1 MFTKPKNFADCSLYA
16 KTNAEGL
23 TAEKQLIDF
32 LLNGQR
38 INYGDP
44 SFKNIRDNLKSRVN
58 AAVLYRL
65 LQNGG
70 INFVIAKRELP
81 SAFKIFYGRDPRSA
95 SRHKTIFVDVTGLI
109 YEQNGVFY
117 CKDID
122 KFSTYLLGVLANYLY
137 YLDNSKLLRNGNLQR
152 ASVSAFCKM
161 FGGLLDYLRV
171 TGYLENR
178 PRILYITGVYFGT
191 NVMGLDMATARKV
204 SMIANKLTPQEAKAA
219 DYYYVAED
227 EFIDI
232 DSFCNSIINTFKL
245 KDLTTGVVL
254 DRWYFL
260 YGKGTHFALELY
272 PAFLQTVLYAYS
284 GTYLNNWKRI
294 ESVIGRDMTDIA
306 TMILKIGSE
315 SIQQG
320 FAYESAENREYYDR
334 RYVSEVS
341 DPTKATTP
349 QQGTTN
355 IAKQRQNDSM
365 NKSLEN
371 KAQINAN
378 DIQKVVR
385 ANADKIKDDINAQKS
400 VEKGQTAKPA
410 NNTPPTP
417 PKAPTPA
424 PKPDNN
430 TPKPSSTPKPS
441 NSNTTEA
448 KPVQSTPK
456 PNDTTTNNT
465 GNSGPSNGS
474 GAPTNNTPKKESTE
488 CLVDHLDDDI
498 DVPEAGEKDTLY
510 ADILDDN
517 PMDTALAE
525 SIVDDTKKRIKHMTD
540 MKALY
545 KDWGEKSKSFVTH
558 RWIDR
563 LITPQ
568 QEEMLKKHFDIMNAE
583 DVSYG
588 DYKKSFNQICKFM
601 GLPNKG
607 IILEWFEIQEDK
619 EGKSGGKKAAV
630 RYSKGLAQVQIPAD
644 VQLLHISPADD
655 IKELIPSFKS
665 KTGGKYFYPSKRC
678 FFTVDKEIDIW
689 RAGNVGKKTTKYV
702 TKDNY
707 TTAYID
713 PTYNTIKDRS
723 VYIETENP
731 IPVMKVE
738 DKFRDVKNA
747 IMSKYY
753 QVTGAK
759 KIKKMEEKE
768 SETQQRKI
776 ADVKAEIEQK
786 KAEKAANKNKEE

>member
-1 MFTKPKNFADCSLYA
+1 MFTKPKTFAGCSLYA

-81 SAFKIFYGRDPRSA
+81 SAFKIFYAKDPRSA
-95 SRHKTIFVDVTGLI
+95 SRHKAIFVDVTGLI

-204 SMIANKLTPQEAKAA
+204 SMVANKLTAQEAKAA

-320 FAYESAENREYYDR
+320 FAYESAENRDYYER
-334 RYVSEVS
+334 RYISEAP

-349 QQGTTN
+349 QQGQTN
-355 IAKQRQNDSM
+355 IVKQRQNAAMS
-365 NKSLEN
+365 KSLEN
-371 KAQINAN
+371 KAHINAN
-378 DIQKVVR
+378 DIQKVVT

-400 VEKGQTAKPA
+400 VDKGQPTKPATQPTSPKVNTSTPKPA
-410 NNTPPTP
+410 NN
-417 PKAPTPA
+417 
-424 PKPDNN
+424 NN
-430 TPKPSSTPKPS
+430 TPKPSSTPTPKPINTNSKPS
-441 NSNTTEA
+441 NSNT
-448 KPVQSTPK
+448 SK
-456 PNDTTTNNT
+456 PNDVKPVNTDNDGPAENN
-465 GNSGPSNGS
+465 NGPSS
-474 GAPTNNTPKKESTE
+474 PKKESTE
-488 CLVDHLDDDI
+488 CLVDHLDDDFN
-498 DVPEAGEKDTLY
+498 VPEAGEKDTLY
-510 ADILDDN
+510 KDILDDN

-525 SIVDDTKKRIKHMTD
+525 SIVDDVKKRIKHNTD

-768 SETQQRKI
+768 SETKQRKI

-786 KAEKAANKNKEE
+786 KAEKAAAKNKEE

>member
-1 MFTKPKNFADCSLYA
+1 M
-16 KTNAEGL
+16 
-23 TAEKQLIDF
+23 
-32 LLNGQR
+32 
-38 INYGDP
+38 
-44 SFKNIRDNLKSRVN
+44 
-58 AAVLYRL
+58 YRL

-95 SRHKTIFVDVTGLI
+95 SRHKAIFVDVTGLI

-232 DSFCNSIINTFKL
+232 DTFCNSIINTFKL

-378 DIQKVVR
+378 DIQKVVK

-400 VEKGQTAKPA
+400 VEKGQTAKAA
-410 NNTPPTP
+410 NNTPSTP
-417 PKAPTPA
+417 PKAPTP
-424 PKPDNN
+424 KPDNN
-430 TPKPSSTPKPS
+430 TQKPSSTPKPS
-441 NSNTTEA
+441 NSNNTET

-456 PNDTTTNNT
+456 PNDTTTN
-465 GNSGPSNGS
+465 NSGPSNGS

-786 KAEKAANKNKEE
+786 KAEKAAAKNKEE

>member
-81 SAFKIFYGRDPRSA
+81 SAFKIFYAKDPRSA
-95 SRHKTIFVDVTGLI
+95 SRHKAIFVDVTGLI

-410 NNTPPTP
+410 DNTPTTP

-430 TPKPSSTPKPS
+430 TPKPTSSPTPS
-441 NSNTTEA
+441 NSNTTGT
-448 KPVQSTPK
+448 KPVQPTPK
-456 PNDTTTNNT
+456 PNDSTANNT
-465 GNSGPSNGS
+465 NNSGPSNGS

-786 KAEKAANKNKEE
+786 KAEKAAAKNKEE